1 MHVSTTQVLRKF
13 AQKMA
18 AQNKQANP
26 LAGIGAALSDPKTL
40 GTIAGAGGL
49 GLGAYG
55 LAKMT
60 QSDEDREQG
69 SWMPTLAGL
78 AGAMG
83 GGYAGS
89 QLGPQLAAM
98 LKQRKAMA
106 ETNALDAK
114 TVYPQPEIADAPGPF
129 GGDVSAAPAAK
140 PGKPSATSAVPNAE
154 SQAYLDDMG
163 VASPAAP
170 LPFARSVGQ
179 QLANAGPRGSDPEL
193 KFTDGQPDKGFLS
206 SMGVGSR

>member
-69 SWMPTLAGL
+69 SWTPTLAGL

-98 LKQRKAMA
+98 LRGP
-106 ETNALDAK
+106 NAPALENLRGDL
-114 TVYPQPEIADAPGPF
+114 TGNVNYADAVEHVKKQNPFPAPKNVTPLSAGPKRIGTPAQSKTDF
-129 GGDVSAAPAAK
+129 ADAQGYEAAGAEPDHI
-140 PGKPSATSAVPNAE
+140 GSSPN
-154 SQAYLDDMG
+154 
-163 VASPAAP
+163 
-170 LPFARSVGQ
+170 FARGYNRPNVS
-179 QLANAGPRGSDPEL
+179 
-193 KFTDGQPDKGFLS
+193 
-206 SMGVGSR
+206 GVDAEEPG